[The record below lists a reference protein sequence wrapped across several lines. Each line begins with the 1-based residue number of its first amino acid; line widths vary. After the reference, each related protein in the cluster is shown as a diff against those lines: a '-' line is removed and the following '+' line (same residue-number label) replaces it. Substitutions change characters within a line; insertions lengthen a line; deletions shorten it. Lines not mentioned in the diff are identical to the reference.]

1 MVLQSVVSAI
11 CEPGF
16 KRLVCGLYRIKL
28 PALAGIG
35 LSAGAWTCADW
46 TVMPGVAIAQVT
58 PDSSLG
64 TLVNGSALDSCS
76 ASTCTITG
84 GTLNGAGS
92 TLLHSFSQFSLGQP
106 FDPPDGTGLPSAV
119 FIDPGVNDIVVRVT
133 GEATSFINGAIRANA
148 GSTANLFLVNPRG
161 IQFGPDAQL
170 DLGGAF
176 IGSTAQEIVF
186 ANGIVL
192 PAGEASPAN
201 RDLLTVSAPI
211 GLGFLANHASGD
223 ITVQGTGHRLTFGS
237 PDNPNDQFVNRLFQ
251 QPFPPASGGPPPLP
265 PISELAV
272 QPGAA
277 IALIANGI
285 DLTGGNL
292 TAMGGQIELG
302 SISEG
307 TALLNSDLSVDYRQV
322 SRFADVSLTERSAL
336 ETSASNPGNIR
347 LRGQDISIGG
357 SSAVLAETLPVMPGD
372 IASLEGGLID
382 FQANGNVLVSGF
394 TAEPSIPFNPPFH
407 SYLSVDAAPG
417 ATSAGGTIRI
427 RSAGLSVED
436 GGQIGA
442 NTFGDGNA
450 GQLQITTDETLSLSG
465 GSFLGPSGL
474 FATTGQLIGRGNSG
488 QITIEAQQVLMTQGA
503 QILTS
508 NVNEGA
514 AGSILINA
522 DRVSLIGTGA
532 PLAIPSPDGG
542 FQTVVSPTLLQ
553 SDMGERSAGLGGDI
567 VIKADQVLVAEGAE
581 ISTGT
586 SGQGQAGNLNISTQA
601 LKVSGFSELAGPSSV
616 LTSAGFGS
624 TGNGGALNINANR
637 LQVLNGAQIATST
650 AGTGKAGDLV
660 VQSESIL
667 VSGRTAQGRSG
678 LFANAIGSV
687 GDGGNLLV
695 TANELAVRDG
705 ATLSVSN
712 FPSSAASPIPP
723 GQGAAGDLRVN
734 ARAIALSD
742 QALLS
747 ADTAA
752 GDRGN
757 ITLTT
762 DLLSLRRNSQITTN
776 ATRSATGGNINI
788 DAAGGF
794 VVAVPS
800 ENSDITANAVL
811 GDGGRVDI
819 AAQQVLGIQA
829 RPQLTPLSDV
839 TASSE
844 FGIAGETRLETLNTD
859 LRSEVN
865 PLPQST
871 EVPELAQGC
880 SAAGGDGE
888 AFSRNRTTSQFI
900 QSGRGGIG
908 TSPYGVLNS
917 RESLADVS
925 RPATLTNPHSNG
937 SQSMTEPPSLERPS
951 AEPPSA
957 EPPSMVEAQGWVMN
971 AQGEVTLIAASPEG
985 EADRCLSWQSE

>member
-1 MVLQSVVSAI
+1 MGLKNVANAI
-11 CEPGF
+11 RESGQ
-16 KRLVCGLYRIKL
+16 KRLWLFDADQGERNCGLYHIRL
-28 PALAGIG
+28 SVLAGIG
-35 LSAGAWTCADW
+35 LSTGGWICADW
-46 TVMPGVAIAQVT
+46 AVMLGSAIAQVT

-64 TLVNGSALDSCS
+64 TLVNGSASDSCL

-84 GTLNGAGS
+84 GTLNGTGS

-106 FDPPDGTGLPSAV
+106 FAPSAASLPSAV

-133 GEATSFINGAIRANA
+133 GDAVSFINGAIRTST
-148 GSTANLFLVNPRG
+148 GSTANLFLVNPSG

-176 IGSTAQEIVF
+176 IGSTAQEILF
-186 ANGIVL
+186 ANGLVL
-192 PAGEASPAN
+192 PTGEASPAN
-201 RDLLTVSAPI
+201 SDLLTISAPI
-211 GLGFLANHASGD
+211 GLGFLANSSGA
-223 ITVQGTGHRLTFGS
+223 ISVQGTGHRLTFGS

-251 QPFPPASGGPPPLP
+251 QPFPPTPGGPPPLP

-272 QPGAA
+272 QPGTS
-277 IALIANGI
+277 IVLIAHGI
-285 DLTGGNL
+285 DLAGGNL

-302 SISEG
+302 SVSEG
-307 TALLNSDLSVDYRQV
+307 TALLNGDLSVDYRQV
-322 SRFADVSLTERSAL
+322 SRFADISLTERSAL
-336 ETSASNPGNIR
+336 ETSASNPGSIR

-357 SSAVLAETLPVMPGD
+357 SSAVLAETLPVMPGN
-372 IASLEGGLID
+372 IASLEGVEGGLID
-382 FQANGNVLVSGF
+382 FQANGNVRVSGF
-394 TAEPSIPFNPPFH
+394 TAEQGLPFNPPFH

-417 ATSAGGTIRI
+417 ASSAGGTLRI

-450 GQLQITTDETLSLSG
+450 GRLQIAVDETLSLSG

-474 FATTGQLIGRGNSG
+474 FAATGQLQGRGNSG
-488 QITIEAQQVLMTQGA
+488 QISIEAKHFLMTQGA
-503 QILTS
+503 QVLTS
-508 NVNEGA
+508 SVNEGA

-522 DRVSLIGTGA
+522 DRVSLIGTGV
-532 PLAIPSPDGG
+532 PLEVPSPEGG

-553 SDMGERSAGLGGDI
+553 SDMGERSSGLGGDI
-567 VIKADQVLVAEGAE
+567 VLNANQVVVAEGAE

-586 SGQGQAGNLNISTQA
+586 SGQGQAGNLNISAQA
-601 LKVSGFSELAGPSSV
+601 LEVSGFSELAGPSSV

-624 TGNGGALNINANR
+624 SGNGGVLNINANR

-650 AGTGKAGDLV
+650 AGAGKAGDLV
-660 VQSESIL
+660 IQSESIL
-667 VSGRTAQGRSG
+667 ISGQTEQGRSG

-695 TANELAVRDG
+695 TANELTVSDG
-705 ATLSVSN
+705 ATLSVGN

-723 GQGAAGDLRVN
+723 GQGAAGDLRVS
-734 ARAIALSD
+734 AGAIALNN

-757 ITLTT
+757 ITLQTN
-762 DLLSLRRNSQITTN
+762 LLSLRRNSQITTN
-776 ATRSATGGNINI
+776 ATRTATGGNITI
-788 DAAGGF
+788 DAADGF

-800 ENSDITANAVL
+800 ENSDITANAVF

-829 RPQLTPLSDV
+829 RPELTPLSDV

-871 EVPELAQGC
+871 NVPALAQGC
-880 SAAGGDGE
+880 NAGGGE
-888 AFSRNRTTSQFI
+888 RTTSQFI

-925 RPATLTNPHSNG
+925 VPATLTNPNSDSSPSNS
-937 SQSMTEPPSLERPS
+937 SQSTVEPIS
-951 AEPPSA
+951 AEPT
-957 EPPSMVEAQGWVMN
+957 SMVEAQGWVTN
-971 AQGEVTLIAASPEG
+971 AQGEVTLIAASPKA
-985 EADRCLSWQSE
+985 EADRCLSWQSK

>member
-1 MVLQSVVSAI
+1 MVLQSVVSAS
-11 CEPGF
+11 CEPSF
-16 KRLVCGLYRIKL
+16 RRLMGCTIYRIRL

-35 LSAGAWTCADW
+35 LSAGAWMCADW
-46 TVMPGVAIAQVT
+46 AMMPGMAIAQVI
-58 PDSSLG
+58 PDGSLG
-64 TLVNGSALDSCS
+64 TLVNGSASDSCL

-84 GTLNGAGS
+84 GTLNGTGS

-106 FDPPDGTGLPSAV
+106 FAPSGADLPSAV

-133 GEATSFINGAIRANA
+133 GNTTSLINGAIRASA
-148 GSTANLFLVNPRG
+148 GSTANLFLVNPSG

-176 IGSTAQEIVF
+176 IGSTAQEILF
-186 ANGIVL
+186 ANGIAL
-192 PAGEASPAN
+192 PSGEASPAN
-201 RDLLTVSAPI
+201 NNLLTVSAPI
-211 GLGFLANHASGD
+211 GLGFLASEPSAP
-223 ITVQGTGHRLTFGS
+223 ITVQGTGNRLTFGF
-237 PDNPNDQFVNRLFQ
+237 PDNFVDRQFQ
-251 QPFPPASGGPPPLP
+251 QPSVIGPSGPLLLP

-272 QPGAA
+272 QPGSA
-277 IALIANGI
+277 ITLIADGVE
-285 DLTGGNL
+285 LRGGNL
-292 TAMGGQIELG
+292 TAMGGQIEIG
-302 SISEG
+302 SVSEG
-307 TALLNSDLSVDYRQV
+307 TALLNSDLSVDYRQI
-322 SRFADVSLTERSAL
+322 SRFSDIILTERSML
-336 ETSASNPGNIR
+336 ETSASSPGIVR
-347 LRGQDISIGG
+347 LRGQDISIQG
-357 SSAVLAETLPVMPGD
+357 SSAVLAETLPMIPGE
-372 IASLEGGLID
+372 IESPSQGGFID
-382 FQANGNVLVSGF
+382 LQAKGDAIVSGF
-394 TAEPSIPFNPPFH
+394 TEEPSFPFNPPFH

-417 ATSAGGTIRI
+417 ATGSGGTLSI
-427 RSAGLSVED
+427 RSLNLSVES
-436 GGQIGA
+436 GGQVA
-442 NTFGDGNA
+442 SNTYGNSNA
-450 GQLQITTDETLSLSG
+450 GRLQITVDETFSLSG

-474 FATTGQLIGRGNSG
+474 FATTGQLGRGNSG
-488 QITIEAQQVLMTQGA
+488 QITVDAQHLLMTQGA

-508 NVNEGA
+508 NINEGA

-532 PLAIPSPDGG
+532 PLEVPSPDGG

-553 SDMGERSAGLGGDI
+553 SDMGERSSGLGGDI
-567 VIKADQVLVAEGAE
+567 VINADQVLVAEGAE

-586 SGQGQAGNLNISTQA
+586 SGQGQAGNLNISTQVFE
-601 LKVSGFSELAGPSSV
+601 VSGFSELEGPSSV
-616 LTSAGFGS
+616 LTSAAFGS

-660 VQSESIL
+660 VQGESIL

-695 TANELAVRDG
+695 TANELALRDG

-712 FPSSAASPIPP
+712 FPSGAASPIPP
-723 GQGAAGDLRVN
+723 GQGAAGDLRVS
-734 ARAIALSD
+734 ARAVALSD

-757 ITLTT
+757 ITLKT
-762 DLLSLRRNSQITTN
+762 DVLTLRRNSQITTN
-776 ATRSATGGNINI
+776 ATRSATGGNITI
-788 DAAGGF
+788 DAATGF
-794 VVAVPS
+794 VVAVPD
-800 ENSDITANAVL
+800 ENSDITANAVF

-819 AAQQVLGIQA
+819 AAQQVIGIQA
-829 RPQLTPLSDV
+829 RPALTPLSDV

-859 LRSEVN
+859 IRGQAV

-871 EVPELAQGC
+871 AVPAVAQGC
-880 SAAGGDGE
+880 VANGDG
-888 AFSRNRTTSQFI
+888 SNSQFI

-925 RPATLTNPHSNG
+925 IPATLAAVDSSSSEAVADPAVADPALLPVP
-937 SQSMTEPPSLERPS
+937 MPVPML
-951 AEPPSA
+951 
-957 EPPSMVEAQGWVMN
+957 EAQGWMTN
-971 AQGEVTLIAASPEG
+971 EQGEVTLIAASPAG
-985 EADRCLSWQSE
+985 EAERCLSSLIE